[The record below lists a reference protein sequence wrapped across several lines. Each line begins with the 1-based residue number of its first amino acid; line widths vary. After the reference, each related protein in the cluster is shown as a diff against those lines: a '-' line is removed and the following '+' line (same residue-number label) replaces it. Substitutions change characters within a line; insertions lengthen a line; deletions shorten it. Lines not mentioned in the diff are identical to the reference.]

1 MRILTIIY
9 IRYKVMNTILPFRL
23 LFPIVFFFIVMPVF
37 AQEVEQTTEYPPV
50 KVPDSYTMQKNVVYK
65 TVDDW
70 KGTLDLYLPKDT
82 SRPVPLIIDVHG
94 GGWWHG
100 VKESHFDFDVFF
112 NQGWAVANVEYRL
125 AGQSRAPSALE
136 DVRCA
141 LIYLIKNAAQLHVN
155 PAKIVIMGN
164 SAGGHLALMSGF
176 LGNNHL
182 FDKDCETIEN
192 IKVMAIIDKYGGVDL
207 RDPEQWLT
215 KSLKIWV
222 KSKINNTSF
231 LSSLSPITYVNAN
244 CPPVIIIH
252 GDADPTISYTQSET
266 LNDKLEE
273 AGVKHEFITVPG
285 GGHGKFGEKADKE
298 INKSIVKFLKEV
310 GIDK

>member
-1 MRILTIIY
+1 MNIKSLLKIL
-9 IRYKVMNTILPFRL
+9 LPL
-23 LFPIVFFFIVMPVF
+23 LVLFISPLIF
-37 AQEVEQTTEYPPV
+37 AQEEEPENQYPAV
-50 KVPDSYTMQKNVVYK
+50 KVPANYTMQKNVVYK
-65 TVDDW
+65 QVDDW
-70 KGTLDLYLPKDT
+70 KGTLDLYLPADT
-82 SRPVPLIIDVHG
+82 SKPVPLIIDVHG

-100 VKESHFDFDVFF
+100 VKESHYDFDVFF
-112 NQGWAVANVEYRL
+112 KQNWAVANVEYRL

-141 LIYLIKNAAQLHVN
+141 LIFLIKNAARLHIN
-155 PAKIVIMGN
+155 PDKIVIMGN
-164 SAGGHLALMSGF
+164 SAGGHLALMTGF

-207 RDPEQWLT
+207 RDPEKWLT

-222 KSKINNTSF
+222 KSKINNTDF
-231 LSSLSPITYVNAN
+231 LSSLSPITYVNAS

-273 AGVKHEFITVPG
+273 AGVKHDFITVPG
-285 GGHGKFGEKADKE
+285 GGHGKFSDKANE
-298 INKSIVKFLKEV
+298 QINKGIVEFLEEL
-310 GIDK
+310 GIDKP

>member
-1 MRILTIIY
+1 MRFKSISII
-9 IRYKVMNTILPFRL
+9 PFF
-23 LFPIVFFFIVMPVF
+23 LFFLSLSSLVA
-37 AQEVEQTTEYPPV
+37 AQEAEQATEYPPV
-50 KVPDSYTMQKNVVYK
+50 KVPTNYTMQKNVVYK
-65 TVDDW
+65 QVDDW
-70 KGTLDLYLPKDT
+70 KGTLDLYLPADT
-82 SRPVPLIIDVHG
+82 SKSVPLIIDVHG

-100 VKESHFDFDVFF
+100 VKESHFDFGVFF

-125 AGQSRAPSALE
+125 AGQSRAPAALE

-141 LIYLIKNAAQLHVN
+141 LIYLIKNAARLHVN
-155 PAKIVIMGN
+155 PDKIVIMGN
-164 SAGGHLALMSGF
+164 SAGGHLALMTGF

-207 RDPEQWLT
+207 RDPEKWLT

-222 KSKINNTSF
+222 KSKLNSTDF
-231 LSSLSPITYVNAN
+231 LSSISPITYVNEK
-244 CPPVIIIH
+244 CPPVFIVH
-252 GDADPTISYTQSET
+252 GDSDPTISYTQSET

-285 GGHGKFGEKADKE
+285 GGHGKFSDKANE
-298 INKSIVKFLKEV
+298 QINKSLVEFLKEL
-310 GIDK
+310 GIDKH

>member
-1 MRILTIIY
+1 MKVKSIFKISFPLFIL
-9 IRYKVMNTILPFRL
+9 L
-23 LFPIVFFFIVMPVF
+23 LSSLIC
-37 AQEVEQTTEYPPV
+37 AQEAEQETEYPPV
-50 KVPDSYTMQKNVVYK
+50 KVPSNYTAQKNVVYK

-70 KGTLDLYLPKDT
+70 KGTLDLYLPADT
-82 SRPVPLIIDVHG
+82 SKPVPLIIDVHG

-100 VKESHFDFDVFF
+100 VKESHYDFDVFF
-112 NQGWAVANVEYRL
+112 KQNWAVANVEYRL

-141 LIYLIKNAAQLHVN
+141 LIFLIKNAARLHVN
-155 PAKIVIMGN
+155 PDKIVIMGN
-164 SAGGHLALMSGF
+164 SAGGHLALMTGF

-207 RDPEQWLT
+207 RDPEKWLT

-222 KSKINNTSF
+222 KSKINNTDF
-231 LSSLSPITYVNAN
+231 LSSVSPITYVNEK

-266 LNDKLEE
+266 LNDKLEA

-285 GGHGKFGEKADKE
+285 GGHGKFGDKADAE
-298 INKSIVKFLKEV
+298 INKGIVEFLNEV
-310 GIDK
+310 GINKP